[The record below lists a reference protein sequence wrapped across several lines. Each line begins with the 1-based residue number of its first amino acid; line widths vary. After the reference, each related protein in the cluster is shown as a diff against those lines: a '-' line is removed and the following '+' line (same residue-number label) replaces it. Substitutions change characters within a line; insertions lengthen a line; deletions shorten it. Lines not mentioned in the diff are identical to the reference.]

1 MLSRYVVGLLILRLK
16 ARRLFLSYELKTL
29 FLLFSEVNR
38 SFTLSSRTGKLEP
51 EFASGTMYSRM
62 FKWHTTCHHNYSNF
76 NQPHLLFASLRFP
89 GEFAQLHFSVN
100 ISLPFLFYKSCF
112 YSVIP
117 AAAEPEHF
125 NKPLVTHIFCPY
137 VIDLSREVC
146 QVNILYILYL
156 DYYLADP

>member
-1 MLSRYVVGLLILRLK
+1 MFKSDIYFFPMNWRVCYCSSLKSTGVLS
-16 ARRLFLSYELKTL
+16 
-29 FLLFSEVNR
+29 
-38 SFTLSSRTGKLEP
+38 LSSRMGKLEP
-51 EFASGTMYSRM
+51 KFASGTMYSRV
-62 FKWHTTCHHNYSNF
+62 FKWHTTCQHNYSNF
-76 NQPHLLFASLRFP
+76 NQPHLLFASLRLP
-89 GEFAQLHFSVN
+89 GQFAQLHFSVN

-125 NKPLVTHIFCPY
+125 NKPLVTHIFYPY
-137 VIDLSREVC
+137 VIDLSRAVC

>member
-1 MLSRYVVGLLILRLK
+1 MNFFPMKWWDCFCSSLKSTGVLS
-16 ARRLFLSYELKTL
+16 
-29 FLLFSEVNR
+29 
-38 SFTLSSRTGKLEP
+38 LSSRTGKLEP
-51 EFASGTMYSRM
+51 EFASGTMYSRV

-76 NQPHLLFASLRFP
+76 NQPHLLLASLRFP
-89 GEFAQLHFSVN
+89 GEFTQLHFSAN

-117 AAAEPEHF
+117 AATEPEHF
-125 NKPLVTHIFCPY
+125 NKPRYPHPH
-137 VIDLSREVC
+137 VIDLSRTVC